1 MKWVK
6 YIWILLMIYI
16 VCSARTCNENEE
28 ASEKQKEQY
37 TINLLNSVKQV
48 FTSDSLSDHLL
59 KAYEITATEKLNDFA
74 DFMKIISDTTLD
86 VRIRQ
91 HAAELVMDLFISDE
105 IELSGWSKYYPEPSI
120 NLLDNLISYSLS
132 KGVSFW
138 NQPTQVNFNKPFTSI
153 NDSTFTGDL
162 SFKYKSLSFSGQ
174 DTSEIVS
181 GRMLIDIFLMK
192 RSKTFGKDRLTVWDV
207 YLGDMNEDNERD

>member
-1 MKWVK
+1 
-6 YIWILLMIYI
+6 MIYI

-59 KAYEITATEKLNDFA
+59 RAYEISAAEKLNDFS

-91 HAAELVMDLFISDE
+91 HAAELVRDLFISDE
-105 IELSGWSKYYPEPSI
+105 IELSGWSKSYPEPGL
-120 NLLDNLISYSLS
+120 NLLENLISYSLS
-132 KGVSFW
+132 KGVSSW
-138 NQPTQVNFNKPFTSI
+138 NQPMQINLIKPFTII

-162 SFKYKSLSFSGQ
+162 SFNYKSLSLSGK
-174 DTSEIVS
+174 DTSELVT
-181 GRMLIDIFLMK
+181 GRLVVDIYLMK
-192 RSKTFGKDRLTVWDV
+192 RTKSFGKDRFPVWDV
-207 YLGDMNEDNERD
+207 YLGDMNVAHEE

>member
-28 ASEKQKEQY
+28 TSEKQKEQY

-59 KAYEITATEKLNDFA
+59 RAYEITATEKLNDFA

-91 HAAELVMDLFISDE
+91 HAAELVMDLFIYDE
-105 IELSGWSKYYPEPSI
+105 IELSGWSKYYPEPGI

-138 NQPTQVNFNKPFTSI
+138 NQPMQINFIRPFTSI

-162 SFKYKSLSFSGQ
+162 SFNYKSLSLSGQ
-174 DTSEIVS
+174 DTSELVT
-181 GRMLIDIFLMK
+181 GRLVIDVYLMK
-192 RSKTFGKDRLTVWDV
+192 KTKTFGKDRFPVWDV
-207 YLGDMNEDNERD
+207 YLGDMNVDHEE

>member
-37 TINLLNSVKQV
+37 TMNLLNSVKQV

-59 KAYEITATEKLNDFA
+59 RAYEITSAEKLIDFA
-74 DFMKIISDTTLD
+74 DYMRIISDTTLD
-86 VRIRQ
+86 LRFRQ
-91 HAAELVMDLFISDE
+91 HAAELVKELFVSDE
-105 IELSGWSKYYPEPSI
+105 IELYGWSKSYPEPGLNI
-120 NLLDNLISYSLS
+120 LNNLISYSLS

-138 NQPTQVNFNKPFTSI
+138 NQPMQINFIRPFTSI

-162 SFKYKSLSFSGQ
+162 SFNYKSLSLSGQ
-174 DTSEIVS
+174 DTSELVT
-181 GRMLIDIFLMK
+181 GRLVIDVYLMK
-192 RSKTFGKDRLTVWDV
+192 KTKTFGKDRFPVWDV
-207 YLGDMNEDNERD
+207 YLGDMNVDHEE

>member
-59 KAYEITATEKLNDFA
+59 RAYEITATEKLNDFA

-105 IELSGWSKYYPEPSI
+105 IELSGWSKYYPEPGI

-162 SFKYKSLSFSGQ
+162 SFNYKSLSLSGQ
-174 DTSEIVS
+174 DTSELVTE
-181 GRMLIDIFLMK
+181 RLVIDVYLMK
-192 RSKTFGKDRLTVWDV
+192 KTKTFGKDRLPVWDV
-207 YLGDMNEDNERD
+207 YLGDMNEENEE